1 MQIAV
6 GTSAIRLNAE
16 ASSVSELEEID
27 GLVRIYR
34 PRLLRFVT
42 FSIGDQNL
50 AESIVQDCFLR
61 AYNAR
66 ESFRGDCTVSTWLFG
81 IANNLI
87 RDHLRTKK
95 FSVLAEGSRDG
106 DRHYRDGL
114 LYAVYGKFPGDLSSS
129 TRTGCSGE
137 GGT

>member
-42 FSIGDQNL
+42 FSIGDQDL

-66 ESFRGDCTVSTWLFG
+66 ESFRGDCTVST
-81 IANNLI
+81 
-87 RDHLRTKK
+87 
-95 FSVLAEGSRDG
+95 
-106 DRHYRDGL
+106 
-114 LYAVYGKFPGDLSSS
+114 
-129 TRTGCSGE
+129 
-137 GGT
+137 